1 MKIISSLYCHFS
13 CHFNN
18 NNHLISISMCVYTHT
33 AAFSWLAAFLCGLRL
48 RAKKKKAESK
58 HTYVCLSYCSLSKSP
73 LWKRPF
79 IELQRLA
86 LPKIA
91 YYLSN
96 IWHFLSSYLW
106 VVFCNCW
113 TIRGIIYHTMTFFLF
128 LFFSHNITIPE
139 HSATSDAIF
148 VNVLPYIGYVRK
160 SYFFLFYTS
169 TCQLKDNIL
178 SRLGVHLL
186 IQITFLHT
194 DKCL

>member
-48 RAKKKKAESK
+48 RAKKKKKAESK

-96 IWHFLSSYLW
+96 IWRFLSSYLW

-128 LFFSHNITIPE
+128 LFFFPQHHDPRALSNIGC
-139 HSATSDAIF
+139 
-148 VNVLPYIGYVRK
+148 YICKCASLHRICQK
-160 SYFFLFYTS
+160 IIFFLILHIHMS
-169 TCQLKDNIL
+169 TQ
-178 SRLGVHLL
+178 R
-186 IQITFLHT
+186 
-194 DKCL
+194 